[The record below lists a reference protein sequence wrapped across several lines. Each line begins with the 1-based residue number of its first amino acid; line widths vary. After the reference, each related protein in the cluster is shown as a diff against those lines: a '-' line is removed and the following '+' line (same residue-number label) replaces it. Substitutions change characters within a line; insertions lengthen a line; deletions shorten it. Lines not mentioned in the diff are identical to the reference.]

1 MDGALV
7 GAGSLWPGF
16 SGYEECDGIASLINY
31 SMPIPTELLQ
41 TPSCLHCTVQGNSQE
56 LEESRTPHFLMTTKH
71 SFINLSVCLR
81 VCPGVILV
89 IIRLLQKQANSSF
102 IWLMFRIYAP
112 GKWTCIW
119 GRNVELEMGLQN
131 RSVKWACLV
140 VCKWAFTGLS
150 WCVGIHWS
158 QLKWIFSSRP
168 IVDSF
173 FL

>member
-1 MDGALV
+1 MGLPD
-7 GAGSLWPGF
+7 
-16 SGYEECDGIASLINY
+16 LINY

-89 IIRLLQKQANSSF
+89 IIRLLEANSSF

-119 GRNVELEMGLQN
+119 ARKVELEMALQN
-131 RSVKWACLV
+131 GSVK
-140 VCKWAFTGLS
+140 
-150 WCVGIHWS
+150 
-158 QLKWIFSSRP
+158 
-168 IVDSF
+168 
-173 FL
+173 